1 MHEPGS
7 IQETL
12 PPLPVAVWAR
22 ILELVVEESLSPIH
36 ELVRLQLVCRTV
48 LEAVRSVPL
57 AVEVDRPD
65 QLTSL
70 RPLLLVCPCE
80 RVHFHRRVEGEPLLR
95 DDAFRACSERSL
107 KHLRAVVACTDTLA
121 SFPVLESL
129 TLEAGAIHRFYP
141 SVLGGLCC
149 LAHLSLVRFPVM
161 ELSGLTPNVVET
173 LKEIH
178 VTPRPEALRC
188 FFHMAFPRDL
198 RLDRFHLHGSFADI
212 TGPRSAPV
220 VTCDVRSL
228 ATQVR
233 SCRIE
238 AQSLRIALPS
248 WRQDRPPRGADLLR
262 ALTGP
267 GAIWEELEFRVLDN
281 RVWLEP
287 RESEAAA
294 SSSFDDLGELIP
306 PPAVGLEPED
316 FLVDA
321 ACTHDILA
329 TLSWDHAGICRFP
342 VIRLLR
348 FPRREQGAGRD
359 GGDDADED

>member
-161 ELSGLTPNVVET
+161 ELSGLTNNVVET
-173 LKEIH
+173 LK
-178 VTPRPEALRC
+178 V
-188 FFHMAFPRDL
+188 
-198 RLDRFHLHGSFADI
+198 GS
-212 TGPRSAPV
+212 
-220 VTCDVRSL
+220 
-228 ATQVR
+228 
-233 SCRIE
+233 
-238 AQSLRIALPS
+238 
-248 WRQDRPPRGADLLR
+248 
-262 ALTGP
+262 
-267 GAIWEELEFRVLDN
+267 
-281 RVWLEP
+281 
-287 RESEAAA
+287 
-294 SSSFDDLGELIP
+294 
-306 PPAVGLEPED
+306 VG
-316 FLVDA
+316 
-321 ACTHDILA
+321 
-329 TLSWDHAGICRFP
+329 
-342 VIRLLR
+342 
-348 FPRREQGAGRD
+348 
-359 GGDDADED
+359 